1 MSMDDIKQ
9 KWALV
14 TGASGGIGA
23 EFARLLAQRGANLV
37 LAARS
42 TAALE
47 SLAVQLR
54 TTHGVQVVVVS
65 IDLAQ
70 AGAAATLYE
79 GLALHGRII
88 DILVNNAGFG
98 VFGDF
103 HAQPS
108 GRTLEML
115 QLNIT
120 NLTELTHLFAADMVK
135 RGNGHILLVASILG
149 YQATPGYAAYAA
161 SKAYVLQFGE
171 ALHVELA
178 RHGVNVTVLSPGVTQ
193 TSFMSTSG
201 QAITAFQRLMMKS
214 PHTVAAEGLDAL
226 LARRTVVMPGFA
238 NRLMVLMNRVA
249 PRALQSRIA
258 GYLMTH

>member
-1 MSMDDIKQ
+1 MIDIKK

-14 TGASGGIGA
+14 TGASSGIGA

-42 TAALE
+42 TPAMETLANELR
-47 SLAVQLR
+47 SL
-54 TTHGVQVVVVS
+54 HGVDIVVEP

-70 AGAAATLYE
+70 SGAASELSRR
-79 GLALHGRII
+79 LARQGIVI
-88 DILVNNAGFG
+88 DILINNAGFG

-103 HAQPS
+103 HQQPIE
-108 GRTLEML
+108 RTLEML

-120 NLTELTHLFAADMVK
+120 SLTELTHLFAAQMAD
-135 RGNGHILLVASILG
+135 RGGGHILLVASILG

-178 RHGVNVTVLSPGVTQ
+178 SRNVCITVLSPGVTQ
-193 TSFMSTSG
+193 TAFLSVSG
-201 QAITAFQRLMMKS
+201 QASTRFQRVMMMA
-214 PHTVAAEGLDAL
+214 PHAVAAEGLAAL
-226 LARRTVVMPGFA
+226 LARRTVIMPGFA
-238 NRLMVLMNRVA
+238 NRLMTLMNRIA

-258 GYLMTH
+258 GFLMTH